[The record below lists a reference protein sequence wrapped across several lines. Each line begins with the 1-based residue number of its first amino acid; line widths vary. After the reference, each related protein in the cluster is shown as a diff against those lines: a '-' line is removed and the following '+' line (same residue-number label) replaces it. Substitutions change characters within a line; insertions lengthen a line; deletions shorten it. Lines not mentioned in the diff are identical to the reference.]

1 MSVSS
6 LRPGRGDELGRGVQV
21 TICGI
26 SWDGLPLVAAVSAC
40 AQIVNKIF
48 VTEYFVAVFM
58 MVILPEYLLTLGACC
73 HDQWDVSLRPS
84 TCWAWCDGDGRPD
97 VCCLEYQL
105 WCTDVLG
112 FNYHLP
118 ENYFSASEHA
128 QSHIPTYH
136 TSRSTTIVLNPF
148 ELLHPC
154 RPLGPQRHK
163 HSNRFHLHVSR
174 HHCICKIWVTRYK
187 SLTSSQR
194 DEVSAVVLFFNRHM
208 WESRIDLFLHNTSSS
223 IWCTRTYF
231 NTKSWVF
238 CLWGSHDCL
247 KLVWNTTKSGL

>member
-1 MSVSS
+1 MCVCVSVSS
-6 LRPGRGDELGRGVQV
+6 SRAGRGVEMGREGQV

-26 SWDGLPLVAAVSAC
+26 SWDCLPLNAAVSAC
-40 AQIVNKIF
+40 AEIVNKIF

-73 HDQWDVSLRPS
+73 HDQWDVSLRTS

-118 ENYFSASEHA
+118 ESYFSAFEHA

-136 TSRSTTIVLNPF
+136 ANMSVNNF
-148 ELLHPC
+148 
-154 RPLGPQRHK
+154 
-163 HSNRFHLHVSR
+163 
-174 HHCICKIWVTRYK
+174 
-187 SLTSSQR
+187 SSQS
-194 DEVSAVVLFFNRHM
+194 VWAVAPLLP
-208 WESRIDLFLHNTSSS
+208 S
-223 IWCTRTYF
+223 CTPET
-231 NTKSWVF
+231 
-238 CLWGSHDCL
+238 
-247 KLVWNTTKSGL
+247 